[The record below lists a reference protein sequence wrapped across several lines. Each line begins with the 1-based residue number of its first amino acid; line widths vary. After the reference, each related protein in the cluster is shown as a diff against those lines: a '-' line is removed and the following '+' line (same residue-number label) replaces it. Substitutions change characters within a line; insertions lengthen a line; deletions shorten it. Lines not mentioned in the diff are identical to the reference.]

1 MPRLVVVSSGALNW
15 PHRKPYDMLGR
26 EPGWDVHIVAP
37 ARVPLVDGRD
47 QVCDEPREGAAYTLH
62 KLETSGSRSGR
73 SSWFRGLGPLL
84 LRLRP
89 ELVFVEFDPGSLPIL
104 HAWAASRAWGARVFA
119 YTPENILRDRWA
131 DMRDNAASLRVREA
145 VRDAIVAGF
154 GAAGTAASAGLAC
167 MNEEGARIYAEDWG
181 WKKPIK
187 VVPLGTDL
195 ELFRPMDV
203 APLRR
208 SLGLEGG
215 FVVGYFGRVVPDKGV
230 KLLVDALAQLP
241 PSFRMLLDMFFE
253 PGSYAEEV
261 VRRAEELG
269 VKDRLVTFD
278 VPHGEVSRYMNC
290 CDALVLPSLSKPR
303 WKEQF
308 GRVLPEAMACG
319 IPVVGSSSGNIP
331 AMIGDAGIIVPEGD
345 PRAIAA
351 ALRSLADDRDLYAR
365 LAAAGRKRVEEH
377 LSIQVQVKR
386 LKELFLGA
394 S

>member
-15 PHRKPYDMLGR
+15 PHRKPYDVLGR

-47 QVCDEPREGAAYTLH
+47 KLCEEHREGAAYTLH

-73 SSWFRGLGPLL
+73 SSWYRGLAPLL

-89 ELVFVEFDPGSLPIL
+89 EFVFVEYDPGSLPVL
-104 HAWAASRAWGARVFA
+104 HAWAASRAWGAKVFA

-131 DMRDNAASLRVREA
+131 DARRNAASLRLREA
-145 VRDAIVAGF
+145 VRDTLVAGF
-154 GAAGTAASAGLAC
+154 TAAGATASAGLAC
-167 MNEEGARIYAEDWG
+167 LNEEGARIYAESWG
-181 WKKPIK
+181 WRKPIT

-195 ELFRPMDV
+195 AFRPMD
-203 APLRR
+203 AAALRR

-215 FVVGYFGRVVPDKGV
+215 FVVGYFGRVIPDKGV
-230 KLLVDALAQLP
+230 KLLVDALAELP
-241 PSFRMLLDMFFE
+241 PSFKLLLDMYFE
-253 PGSYAEEV
+253 PDSYAEEV

-269 VKDRLVTFD
+269 AKDWVVTFD

-290 CDALVLPSLSKPR
+290 CDALVLPSVSTPR
-303 WKEQF
+303 WKEQY

-319 IPVVGSSSGNIP
+319 VPVIGSSSGNIP
-331 AMIGDAGIIVPEGD
+331 AMIGDAGIIVPESD
-345 PRAIAA
+345 PHAIAA

-365 LAAAGRKRVEEH
+365 LVAAGRRRVEEH
-377 LSIQVQVKR
+377 FSIEVQVKK
-386 LKELFLGA
+386 LKELLLGA
-394 S
+394 QA